1 MFEDIIEKY
10 VNFKYITFTFIVVLF
25 LFFIFNC
32 KDIAIMFF
40 ASFVI
45 ACSLNPIVDKL
56 SKKLPRGIA
65 TDIVT
70 AGIILLILAIFIP
83 VCILSFE
90 QISIFMD
97 KLPTYIDNFDEFIF
111 GIPFLN
117 QFHFLAHDADSFMEQ
132 MSMLSS
138 DLVNHAIDIGKCVG
152 RACMYLLVSVILI
165 FNFVSDK
172 SIIKNYYLKSFPK
185 NMRKKAEEVGKIIS
199 EKMGGYVIALILT
212 SLSVGL
218 VMLIGLSVLKVPYA
232 LLLAIVTAVFDI
244 IPIVGPAFALI
255 ICLIAVYESG
265 TFAIISVIAVF
276 ILSQLIENNFVR
288 PYVFG
293 KVMHIHPIV
302 IFLFMFIAAEY
313 IGFVGVIFAP
323 ALAALVA
330 VLYEELYLK
339 KLN

>member
-1 MFEDIIEKY
+1 MFEDLFNKY
-10 VNFKYITFTFIVVLF
+10 VNFKYITFTLIVVLF

-70 AGIILLILAIFIP
+70 AAILLLILAIFIP

-97 KLPTYIDNFDEFIF
+97 KLPSYIDNFDEFIF
-111 GIPFLN
+111 GIPFLK
-117 QFHFLAHDADSFMEQ
+117 QFHFLANDADNFMEQ
-132 MSMLSS
+132 MSMSSS
-138 DLVNHAIDIGKCVG
+138 DLVSHAIDIGKCIG
-152 RACMYLLVSVILI
+152 KASMYLLVSVILI

-172 SIIKNYYLKSFPK
+172 SKIKNFYLSSFPS
-185 NMRKKAEEVGKIIS
+185 NMRKQAEEVGKIIS
-199 EKMGGYVIALILT
+199 DKMGGYVIALILT
-212 SLSVGL
+212 SSSVGL
-218 VMLIGLSVLKVPYA
+218 VMLIGLLIMKVPYA
-232 LLLAIVTAVFDI
+232 LLLAVVTAVFDI

-265 TFAIISVIAVF
+265 TVAIISVISVF
-276 ILSQLIENNFVR
+276 ILAQLIENNFVR

-293 KVMHIHPIV
+293 KVMDIHPIL

-339 KLN
+339 KLG

>member
-1 MFEDIIEKY
+1 MFEDLFNKY
-10 VNFKYITFTFIVVLF
+10 VNFRYIMFTFIVVLF

-65 TDIVT
+65 TELVT
-70 AGIILLILAIFIP
+70 AGIILLILLIFIP
-83 VCILSFE
+83 LCVLSFE
-90 QISIFMD
+90 QVSIFMD
-97 KLPTYIDNFDEFIF
+97 KLPKYIDNFDEFLF
-111 GIPFLN
+111 GIPFLK
-117 QFHFLAHDADSFMEQ
+117 QFHFLANDADHFMEQ
-132 MSMLSS
+132 MSISSS
-138 DLVNHAIDIGKCVG
+138 DLVSHAIDIGKCIG
-152 RACMYLLVSVILI
+152 KASMYLLVSVILI

-172 SIIKNYYLKSFPK
+172 SKIKNYFLHSFPS
-185 NMRKKAEEVGKIIS
+185 NMRKKAEEVSNIIA
-199 EKMGGYVIALILT
+199 EKMGGYVIALMLT
-212 SLSVGL
+212 SSSVGL
-218 VMLIGLSVLKVPYA
+218 VMLIGLLLLKIPYA
-232 LLLAIVTAVFDI
+232 LLLAILTAVFDI

-265 TFAIISVIAVF
+265 TFAVVSVLSVF
-276 ILSQLIENNFVR
+276 VLSQLVENNFVR

-293 KVMHIHPIV
+293 KVMHVHPIV

-323 ALAALVA
+323 ALAALIA

-339 KLN
+339 RID

>member
-1 MFEDIIEKY
+1 
-10 VNFKYITFTFIVVLF
+10 
-25 LFFIFNC
+25 
-32 KDIAIMFF
+32 MFF

-65 TDIVT
+65 ADIVT
-70 AGIILLILAIFIP
+70 AGLIFLILAIFIP
-83 VCILSFE
+83 VCMISFE

-97 KLPTYIDNFDEFIF
+97 KLPGYIDNFDEFIF
-111 GIPFLN
+111 GIPFLK
-117 QFHFLAHDADSFMEQ
+117 QFHFLANDADNFMEQ
-132 MSMLSS
+132 MSMSSS
-138 DLVNHAIDIGKCVG
+138 DLVNHAIDIGKIIG
-152 RACMYLLVSVILI
+152 KACMYLLVSVILI

-172 SIIKNYYLKSFPK
+172 VQIKNYYLKSFPS
-185 NMRKKAEEVGKIIS
+185 NMRKKAEEVGNIIS
-199 EKMGGYVIALILT
+199 EKMGGYVIALVIT

-218 VMLIGLSVLKVPYA
+218 VMLIGLSILQIPYA
-232 LLLAIVTAVFDI
+232 FLLAILTAVFDI

-255 ICLIAVYESG
+255 ICLLAIYESG
-265 TFAIISVIAVF
+265 TFAIISVIAIF
-276 ILSQLIENNFVR
+276 ILAQLIENNFVR

-293 KVMHIHPIV
+293 KVMHIHPII

-339 KLN
+339 KIN

>member
-1 MFEDIIEKY
+1 MFEEIIKKY
-10 VNFKYITFTFIVVLF
+10 VNFKYITFTFITVLF
-25 LFFIFNC
+25 LFFIFAC

-56 SKKLPRGIA
+56 STKFSRGVA

-70 AGIILLILAIFIP
+70 ALILILLLAIFIP
-83 VCILSFE
+83 IFILSCD
-90 QISIFMD
+90 QISLFMD
-97 KLPTYIDNFDEFIF
+97 KLPDYLDNFDEFIF
-111 GIPFLN
+111 KIPFLN
-117 QFHFLAHDADSFMEQ
+117 KFHFLAEDADSLMEQ
-132 MSMLSS
+132 VSMSSS
-138 DLVNHAIDIGKCVG
+138 DLWSRAIDVGKYV
-152 RACMYLLVSVILI
+152 AKSCMYLIVSAIII
-165 FNFVSDK
+165 FNLVADK
-172 SIIKNYYLKSFPK
+172 ITIKNYLLRAFPS
-185 NMRKKAEEVGKIIS
+185 NMREKAEEVGKIIAD
-199 EKMGGYVIALILT
+199 KMGGYLIALLAT

-218 VMLIGLSVLKVPYA
+218 VMLIGLSIAKVPYA
-232 LLLAIVTAVFDI
+232 LLLSIIAAVLDV
-244 IPIVGPAFALI
+244 IPIIGPALALV

-265 TFAIISVIAVF
+265 AFALGAVIVVF

-293 KVMHIHPIV
+293 KVMHVHPIV

-330 VLYEELYLK
+330 VLFEELYIK
-339 KLN
+339 KID

>member
-1 MFEDIIEKY
+1 MFEDLIKKY

-45 ACSLNPIVDKL
+45 ACSLNPIVDQL
-56 SKKLPRGIA
+56 SKKLPRGVA
-65 TDIVT
+65 ADIVT
-70 AGIILLILAIFIP
+70 AGILLIILAIFIP

-97 KLPTYIDNFDEFIF
+97 KLPGYIDNFDEFIF
-111 GIPFLN
+111 GIPFLK
-117 QFHFLAHDADSFMEQ
+117 QFHFLANDADNFMEQ
-132 MSMLSS
+132 MSMSSS
-138 DLVNHAIDIGKCVG
+138 DLVNHAIDIGKCIG
-152 RACMYLLVSVILI
+152 KACMYLLVSIILI
-165 FNFVSDK
+165 FNFVTDK
-172 SIIKNYYLKSFPK
+172 TNLKNYYLKSFPK
-185 NMRKKAEEVGKIIS
+185 NMRKKAEEVGKIIAD
-199 EKMGGYVIALILT
+199 KMGGYVIALVLT

-218 VMLIGLSVLKVPYA
+218 VMLIGLLIFKIPYA
-232 LLLAIVTAVFDI
+232 LLLSVVAAVFDI

-255 ICLIAVYESG
+255 ICLLAVYESG
-265 TFAIISVIAVF
+265 PFAIIVVISVF

-293 KVMHIHPIV
+293 KVMNIHPIV

-339 KLN
+339 RIN

>member
-1 MFEDIIEKY
+1 MFEDIFK
-10 VNFKYITFTFIVVLF
+10 KYINSKNITFMLIVILF

-32 KDIAIMFF
+32 KDISIMFF

-56 SKKLPRGIA
+56 SQKLPRGIA
-65 TDIVT
+65 ADIVT
-70 AGIILLILAIFIP
+70 AGIIFLILLIFIP
-83 VCILSFE
+83 VCMISFE

-97 KLPTYIDNFDEFIF
+97 KLPNYIDNFDEFIF
-111 GIPFLN
+111 GIPFLK
-117 QFHFLAHDADSFMEQ
+117 QFHFLANDADNFMEQ
-132 MSMLSS
+132 ISLSSS
-138 DLVNHAIDIGKCVG
+138 DLLSHAVDVGKFIGK
-152 RACMYLLVSVILI
+152 ACMYLLVSVILI

-172 SIIKNYYLKSFPK
+172 SIIKNYYIKSFPQ
-185 NMRKKAEEVGKIIS
+185 NMRKKAEEVGNIIS
-199 EKMGGYVIALILT
+199 EKMGGYVFALVIT
-212 SLSVGL
+212 SMSVGL
-218 VMLIGLSVLKVPYA
+218 VMLIGLSILQIPYA
-232 LLLAIVTAVFDI
+232 FLLAVITAVFDI

-255 ICLIAVYESG
+255 ICLLAIYESG
-265 TFAIISVIAVF
+265 TFAIISVIAIF
-276 ILSQLIENNFVR
+276 ILAQLIENNFVR

-293 KVMHIHPIV
+293 KVMNIHPIV

-339 KLN
+339 KL